1 MNITEFVM
9 TGFKER
15 DFAALSSS
23 IDTPVMNDKYD
34 GKSGKTQ
41 GDKNESVPALNATKR
56 LTGSCIEHSFL
67 DSFNIAPEAEF
78 CYVDAAGLWVSL
90 SMV

>member
-1 MNITEFVM
+1 MNIMEFVM
-9 TGFKER
+9 TGFRER

-23 IDTPVMNDKYD
+23 IDIPVMNAKYD

-56 LTGSCIEHSFL
+56 LTGSCIEHSFSIL
-67 DSFNIAPEAEF
+67 
-78 CYVDAAGLWVSL
+78 
-90 SMV
+90 